1 LKSAPPPPKFCSFSC
16 DTYPPAIIWKMKK
29 QKFLGLYAWVNT
41 PLWGVALHK
50 ILSKVSSPTP
60 NGFSLLAFPL
70 LLLLLKSYLKFLHT
84 RPNISTTP
92 PLSLPFPIFWAQQ
105 NESIVKKG
113 THPPFHFKHYT
124 FLSLWVLLSGEE
136 YARSTPNMV
145 GMVGGPKGGSGLD
158 PMGEGPKPSPN
169 KIK

>member
-1 LKSAPPPPKFCSFSC
+1 MPPPNFVL
-16 DTYPPAIIWKMKK
+16 
-29 QKFLGLYAWVNT
+29 FL
-41 PLWGVALHK
+41 LWYISTSYHLKNEKTK
-50 ILSKVSSPTP
+50 ILRSLCLAKHPTLRCCPTQNTLQISSPTP

-105 NESIVKKG
+105 NESIAKKG

-124 FLSLWVLLSGEE
+124 FLSLWVLFSGEE

-145 GMVGGPKGGSGLD
+145 GVEGGPKGGSGLD